1 MTGMA
6 IQRVE
11 PAAAHEL
18 VVQEIRRAIHMG
30 SYVPGDRLPAERA
43 LAEQLGVSRATLRE
57 AIGVLREEGYVES
70 RRGAHGGMV
79 VLDQGLDEER
89 MRPVVQERLA
99 EFEELLDLRAAIEGA
114 AARLAAERRTAAD
127 LKALT
132 AAFDGMAQGL
142 ETERFRAADSAFH
155 LAIAARRPQ
164 RADAAGDRGG
174 PRRHVDPHRPPHR
187 QGLPQRAPSPRA
199 DVERHPRART
209 GARPSAPPWR
219 TWRSCGTTCGAR
231 RRPARRPHGRRA
243 ERPT

>member
-18 VVQEIRRAIHMG
+18 VAQEIRRAIHMG

-43 LAEQLGVSRATLRE
+43 LADQLGVSRATLRE
-57 AIGVLREEGYVES
+57 AIGVLRAEGYVES

-89 MRPVVQERLA
+89 MRPVVQERLS

-114 AARLAAERRTAAD
+114 AARLAAERRTSAD

-132 AAFDGMAQGL
+132 AAFEGMAKGL

-155 LAIAARRPQ
+155 LAIASAARNALMQ
-164 RADAAGDRGG
+164 RAIEEARAAMWIPIDRRIGKVFPSAHRHHAQLLNAIRNQNGRAAERAAVAHLEVVRHDLRRAAGAGT
-174 PRRHVDPHRPPHR
+174 
-187 QGLPQRAPSPRA
+187 AP
-199 DVERHPRART
+199 
-209 GARPSAPPWR
+209 
-219 TWRSCGTTCGAR
+219 AR
-231 RRPARRPHGRRA
+231 RRA
-243 ERPT
+243 EHST